1 MKENLTGIPIAKYW
15 YLNGYLFKS
24 FFIEGYCVNVNK
36 KVAFLQK
43 DFLSRQLLFQLRFHL
58 NLRLSIRE
66 VPYPQTFNM

>member
-1 MKENLTGIPIAKYW
+1 MAIC
-15 YLNGYLFKS
+15 LNH
-24 FFIEGYCVNVNK
+24 FFIEGYYVNVNK
-36 KVAFLQK
+36 KVVFLQ